1 MLGHAGPQFFAIQT
15 IKELPMKLRIAIRC
29 LLFTVIVSAM
39 ALAANAQAKSDAK
52 PTFASVLDHQ
62 LTGTEKTVVPAADA
76 MPADKYDFAPTQGD
90 FKGVRTFGAE
100 VKHMAVANYALGA
113 GILGEKPPVDLGGGP
128 NGPANITSKADIM
141 KFLNDS
147 FVYAHK
153 AVNSISETNILEP
166 IKSPFGSS
174 MTTRLALAVSLCGHP
189 YDHYGQMV
197 EYLRMNS
204 IIPPASRK

>member
-1 MLGHAGPQFFAIQT
+1 
-15 IKELPMKLRIAIRC
+15 MKTRIAVCC
-29 LLFTVIVSAM
+29 LLLSFGVAKM
-39 ALAANAQAKSDAK
+39 ALAVDPQEKAETK

-62 LTGTEKTVVPAADA
+62 LSNTEKTVVPAADA
-76 MPADKYDFAPTQGD
+76 MPEDKYSFAPTQGE
-90 FKGVRTFGAE
+90 FKGVRTFAGE

-128 NGPANITSKADIM
+128 DGPATLKSKADIM

-153 AVNSISETNILEP
+153 AVNSVNETNILEP
-166 IKSPFGSS
+166 VKSPFGSN
-174 MTTRLALAVSLCGHP
+174 MTTRLALSISLIGHP
-189 YDHYGQMV
+189 FDHYGQMV
-197 EYLRMNS
+197 EYLRMNG

>member
-1 MLGHAGPQFFAIQT
+1 
-15 IKELPMKLRIAIRC
+15 MKTRIAVCC
-29 LLFTVIVSAM
+29 LLAS
-39 ALAANAQAKSDAK
+39 LAITATAVAADPQAKMEVK

-62 LTGTEKTVVPAADA
+62 LSATEKTVVPAAEA
-76 MPADKYDFAPTQGD
+76 MPEDKYDFAPTQGE

-100 VKHMAVANYALGA
+100 VKHMAVANYAIGA

-128 NGPANITSKADIM
+128 DGPPAIKSKADIL

-153 AVNSISETNILEP
+153 AVNSITEANILEP

-174 MTTRLALAVSLCGHP
+174 MTTRLALAMSLSGHP

-197 EYLRMNS
+197 EYLRMNG

>member
-1 MLGHAGPQFFAIQT
+1 
-15 IKELPMKLRIAIRC
+15 MKLRIAIRC

-62 LTGTEKTVVPAADA
+62 FTGTEKTVVPAADA

-100 VKHMAVANYALGA
+100 IKHMAVANYFYAST
-113 GILGEKPPVDLGGGP
+113 ILGEKPPVDLGGGP
-128 NGPANITSKADIM
+128 DGPDNIKSKAEIM

-153 AVNSISETNILEP
+153 AINSITEANVLEP
-166 IKSPFGSS
+166 IKAPRGPNT
-174 MTTRLALAVSLCGHP
+174 TTRLALAISLCSHP
-189 YDHYGQMV
+189 FDHYGQMV
-197 EYLRMNS
+197 EYLRDNN
-204 IIPPASRK
+204 IVPPASRK

>member
-1 MLGHAGPQFFAIQT
+1 MTAI
-15 IKELPMKLRIAIRC
+15 
-29 LLFTVIVSAM
+29 
-39 ALAANAQAKSDAK
+39 AQAKPDAK
-52 PTFASVLDHQ
+52 PTFASVLDRQ
-62 LTGTEKTVVPAADA
+62 LTNIEKTVVPAADA
-76 MPADKYDFAPTQGD
+76 MPDAKYDFAPTQGEY
-90 FKGVRTFGAE
+90 KGVRTFGAE

-128 NGPANITSKADIM
+128 DGPANITSKADIM

-153 AVNSISETNILEP
+153 AVNSITEANILEP
-166 IKSPFGSS
+166 IKSPFGTN
-174 MTTRLALAVSLCGHP
+174 MTTRLGLAVSLISHP

>member
-1 MLGHAGPQFFAIQT
+1 
-15 IKELPMKLRIAIRC
+15 MKLRIAVYC
-29 LLFTVIVSAM
+29 LLAS
-39 ALAANAQAKSDAK
+39 LAVTAAAIAADPQDKAEPK

-62 LTGTEKTVVPAADA
+62 LSGTEKAVVPAAEA
-76 MPADKYDFAPTQGD
+76 MPDDKYDFAPTQGE

-113 GILGEKPPVDLGGGP
+113 AILGEKPPVDLGGGP
-128 NGPANITSKADIM
+128 DGPANIKSKAETT

-147 FVYAHK
+147 FAYAHK
-153 AVNSISETNILEP
+153 AVNSVNEANILEP
-166 IKSPFGSS
+166 VKSPFGSN
-174 MTTRLALAVSLCGHP
+174 MTTRLALSISLIGHP

-197 EYLRMNS
+197 EYLRMNG

>member
-1 MLGHAGPQFFAIQT
+1 
-15 IKELPMKLRIAIRC
+15 MKLRIALC
-29 LLFTVIVSAM
+29 GLLLTFGLANS
-39 ALAANAQAKSDAK
+39 ALALDPQEKTEAK
-52 PTFASVLDHQ
+52 PTFASVIDHQ
-62 LTGTEKTVVPAADA
+62 LTNTEKTVVPAADA
-76 MPADKYDFAPTQGD
+76 MPADKYDFAPTQGE
-90 FKGVRTFGAE
+90 FKGVRAFGAE

-128 NGPANITSKADIM
+128 DGPANIKSKADIM

-153 AVNSISETNILEP
+153 AVNSINETNILEP
-166 IKSPFGSS
+166 VKSPFGSS
-174 MTTRLALAVSLCGHP
+174 MTTRLALAMSITGHP

-204 IIPPASRK
+204 IIPPASRR